1 MGGARGLN
9 KRYVKEINKSSMSQ
23 LGFRRIALVA
33 LAGAGSLAAVVVLGS
48 DLLLGSSTA
57 AIISDSPKEVMDEAW
72 QIVFRDYL
80 DTTGKYTDDRWKIL
94 RRDVLNK
101 SYGNKKD
108 AYEAIRGMLA
118 TLDDPYT
125 RFLDPREFK
134 EMQID
139 TSGELSG
146 VGIQLSLDKDT
157 KELIVVSPIDGS
169 PASRADVKP
178 KDVITQINGKST
190 KGMSTE
196 DAVKLIRG
204 PVGTKVSIQLR
215 RNKTQLV
222 SVDLIRD
229 RIEIHAVDS
238 RLNTTPDGSKVGYI
252 RLKQFNANATKDMR
266 AAIRELETKG
276 AQGYVLDLRSNPGGL
291 LMASVEIARQWLDD
305 GVIVSTKTRDGVQD
319 IKRAS
324 GKALTKAPVVVIVNE
339 GSASASE
346 ILSGALQD
354 NNRAI
359 LVGQKTF
366 GKGLVQSVRGLSDG
380 SGMTVTI
387 AKYLTPSGR
396 DIHKFGIQPN
406 ITAKLTED
414 DAKNLKFD
422 QLGTKNDPQYKVA
435 ETALSKQLNASNSEI
450 IKAKAFNPNT
460 TNLPAALESQNKVD

>member
-276 AQGYVLDLRSNPGGL
+276 VQGYVLDLRSNPGGL

-324 GKALTKAPVVVIVNE
+324 GKALTKAPVVVLVNE

-396 DIHKFGIQPN
+396 DIHKYGIQPN
-406 ITAKLTED
+406 ITAKLSED

-435 ETALSKQLNASNSEI
+435 ENALTKQLNAVNSTI

-460 TNLPAALESQNKVD
+460 TNLPAALDTQNKED

>member
-1 MGGARGLN
+1 MARDM
-9 KRYVKEINKSSMSQ
+9 VMAPSS
-23 LGFRRIALVA
+23 GVA
-33 LAGAGSLAAVVVLGS
+33 I
-48 DLLLGSSTA
+48 T
-57 AIISDSPKEVMDEAW
+57 DSPKEVMDQAW

-80 DTTGKYTDDRWKIL
+80 DTTGKYTPEQWRKL
-94 RRDVLNK
+94 RRTMLAK
-101 SYGNKKD
+101 SYGSPKEG
-108 AYEAIRGMLA
+108 YEAIRGMLG

-157 KELIVVSPIDGS
+157 KELVVISPIEGS
-169 PASRADVKP
+169 PASRAGVQP
-178 KDVITQINGKST
+178 KDVIVSIDGKST

-204 PVGTKVSIQLR
+204 KSGTTVTLTLR
-215 RNKTQLV
+215 RKAQKIDV
-222 SVDLIRD
+222 ALIREL
-229 RIEIHAVDS
+229 IELHAVDHQI
-238 RLNTTPDGSKVGYI
+238 NTTPDGVKVGYI

-266 AAIRELETKG
+266 EAVRDLEEKG

-291 LMASVEIARQWLDD
+291 LMASVEIARQWLNE
-305 GVIVSTKTRDGVQD
+305 GIIVSTKTRDGIQD
-319 IKRAS
+319 VKRAT
-324 GKALTKAPVVVIVNE
+324 GRALTTRPLVVLVNE

-354 NNRAI
+354 NNRGV

-387 AKYLTPSGR
+387 AKYLTPR
-396 DIHKFGIQPN
+396 NHDIHHRGIVPDVP
-406 ITAKLTED
+406 AKLTEAEVQKLTLED
-414 DAKNLKFD
+414 
-422 QLGTKNDPQYKVA
+422 LGTRKDGQYRVA
-435 ETALSKQLNASNSEI
+435 ESTLMKQLRAVAATGRAYKPGSSNV
-450 IKAKAFNPNT
+450 
-460 TNLPAALESQNKVD
+460 PAAVGKP

>member
-1 MGGARGLN
+1 M
-9 KRYVKEINKSSMSQ
+9 IQ
-23 LGFRRIALVA
+23 LGFRRNALVA

-48 DLLLGSSTA
+48 DVLLGSSTA

-80 DTTGKYTDDRWKIL
+80 DTTGKYTEDRWKIL

-101 SYGNKKD
+101 SYGNTKD

-222 SVDLIRD
+222 IVDLIRD

-266 AAIRELETKG
+266 AAIRELEAKG
-276 AQGYVLDLRSNPGGL
+276 VQGYVLDLRSNPGGL

-324 GKALTKAPVVVIVNE
+324 GKALTKAPVVVLVNE

-396 DIHKFGIQPN
+396 DIHKYGIQPN
-406 ITAKLTED
+406 ITAKLSED

-422 QLGTKNDPQYKVA
+422 QLGTKTDPQYKVA
-435 ETALSKQLNASNSEI
+435 ENALTKQLNAANSTI

-460 TNLPAALESQNKVD
+460 TNLPAALDTQNKED